1 MNVYDFDKTIYP
13 GDSALHFWL
22 FCVRRHPAALLT
34 LPRAGWKALRSI
46 GAGDCKTG
54 MKQEFFR
61 YLLYIPD
68 LPAEVNAFW
77 DGHLQR
83 IYPWYLAQRR
93 DDDVII
99 SASPEFLLRPICD
112 ELGVRLIGTRMDKYS
127 GKISGENCHDK
138 EKVRRFYEE
147 FPGACTEE
155 FYSDSL
161 SDTPMAE
168 IAQRAYLVRKEK
180 LSSWP
185 F

>member
-1 MNVYDFDKTIYP
+1 MKDF
-13 GDSALHFWL
+13 WEEN
-22 FCVRRHPAALLT
+22 RHRLA
-34 LPRAGWKALRSI
+34 K
-46 GAGDCKTG
+46 
-54 MKQEFFR
+54 
-61 YLLYIPD
+61 
-68 LPAEVNAFW
+68 
-77 DGHLQR
+77 
-83 IYPWYLAQRR
+83 WYLRQKRSN
-93 DDDVII
+93 DVII

-112 ELGVRLIGTRMDKYS
+112 ELGVRLIGTRMDKHS

-168 IAQRAYLVRKEK
+168 IAQRAYIVRKEK
-180 LSSWP
+180 LSPWP